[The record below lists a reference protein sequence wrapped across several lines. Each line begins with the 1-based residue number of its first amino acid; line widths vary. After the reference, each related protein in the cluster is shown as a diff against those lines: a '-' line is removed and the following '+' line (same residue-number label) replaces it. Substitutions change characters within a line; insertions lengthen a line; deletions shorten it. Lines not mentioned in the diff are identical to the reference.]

1 MQLILPLRRI
11 ALGLLLLCLSVF
23 GSFAQNSVPRGWHLL
38 SEAKDSVYG
47 INLAQAY
54 QFLKEKNRK
63 SKPVVVAVL
72 DSGVDTTHED
82 LKNILWHN
90 PKEIPHNGRDD
101 DGDGLTDDVYG
112 WNFIGGRDG
121 ANFKNSSAE
130 RTRVYHRFR
139 SEFEGKVV
147 DTTAMTPDQKYQYR
161 MWTKAVSEF
170 NLSPEEQEQLMFI
183 EKAAN
188 ALKKHST
195 VLKDEM
201 GEPDFS
207 DESLEPYQP
216 KTKEGREAKFAYLT
230 LTKMMGIEPEEK
242 NSSTLSQIDEYIQ
255 SKKDIL
261 EAKDKPYH
269 DYRADIIRDNYTD
282 INDRYYGNGDVMGP
296 GPVHG
301 THVSGII
308 GAQRDNGKG
317 MDGVADNVQIMMLR
331 VVPDGDEYDKD
342 IALGIFYA
350 VDHGARVIN
359 MSFGKAFSPEKRWV
373 DSAVRYAEMKDVLIV
388 HAAGNDG
395 ENIDEK
401 ENYPSPSFV
410 NSPYHASNFIT
421 VGASSDPKISG
432 SVVANFSNYGKES
445 VDIFAPGTKIWST
458 LPGGHEYGNLQGTS
472 MAAPVVTG
480 VAALIR
486 SYFPDLTAQQVK
498 EAIEKSASVP
508 DPSFPV
514 IKPGTKDEMVPF
526 STLCRSGGIIDA
538 GGAIALA
545 AAMQP
550 PAKKTET
557 LPKTSFKNINPK
569 Q

>member
-1 MQLILPLRRI
+1 LP
-11 ALGLLLLCLSVF
+11 
-23 GSFAQNSVPRGWHLL
+23 GSAAFPA
-38 SEAKDSVYG
+38 
-47 INLAQAY
+47 AY
-54 QFLKEKNRK
+54 Y
-63 SKPVVVAVL
+63 P
-72 DSGVDTTHED
+72 
-82 LKNILWHN
+82 
-90 PKEIPHNGRDD
+90 
-101 DGDGLTDDVYG
+101 
-112 WNFIGGRDG
+112 
-121 ANFKNSSAE
+121 
-130 RTRVYHRFR
+130 
-139 SEFEGKVV
+139 
-147 DTTAMTPDQKYQYR
+147 
-161 MWTKAVSEF
+161 
-170 NLSPEEQEQLMFI
+170 
-183 EKAAN
+183 
-188 ALKKHST
+188 
-195 VLKDEM
+195 
-201 GEPDFS
+201 
-207 DESLEPYQP
+207 
-216 KTKEGREAKFAYLT
+216 
-230 LTKMMGIEPEEK
+230 
-242 NSSTLSQIDEYIQ
+242 
-255 SKKDIL
+255 
-261 EAKDKPYH
+261 
-269 DYRADIIRDNYTD
+269 
-282 INDRYYGNGDVMGP
+282 
-296 GPVHG
+296 
-301 THVSGII
+301 
-308 GAQRDNGKG
+308 
-317 MDGVADNVQIMMLR
+317 
-331 VVPDGDEYDKD
+331 
-342 IALGIFYA
+342 
-350 VDHGARVIN
+350 
-359 MSFGKAFSPEKRWV
+359 
-373 DSAVRYAEMKDVLIV
+373 
-388 HAAGNDG
+388 AAGNDG